1 MEHGRGPEAGGGLM
15 AATEVAPLRG
25 LTTDELLDS
34 LRRLNAA
41 GGPDDIQQLIDE
53 ARLLVALELN
63 RRSMAACRRRDQLA
77 AVDLAAYRRRDECP

>member
-1 MEHGRGPEAGGGLM
+1 M

-53 ARLLVALELN
+53 ARLQVLFELG
-63 RRSMAACRRRDQLA
+63 RRNLAACRRRRQ
-77 AVDLAAYRRRDECP
+77 CP